1 MIRPNRT
8 FLCRYAH
15 QDDDVPDG
23 WVSQPLGG
31 HHGANGY
38 VLWSKDMTNGRMKG
52 ANFERECA
60 RMLFERTG
68 IEAKRDL
75 EQYRASDHGDLIGV
89 PGWTIE
95 CKRYAHGT
103 TWKQAWMDQC
113 EAAANA
119 AGNEPVLIYKYDRC
133 PIRCVVRLS
142 SINADFAEKDN
153 YAEVDF
159 DTWCMLV
166 AEGLDDV

>member
-1 MIRPNRT
+1 
-8 FLCRYAH
+8 
-15 QDDDVPDG
+15 
-23 WVSQPLGG
+23 
-31 HHGANGY
+31 
-38 VLWSKDMTNGRMKG
+38 
-52 ANFERECA
+52 
-60 RMLFERTG
+60 MLFERTG